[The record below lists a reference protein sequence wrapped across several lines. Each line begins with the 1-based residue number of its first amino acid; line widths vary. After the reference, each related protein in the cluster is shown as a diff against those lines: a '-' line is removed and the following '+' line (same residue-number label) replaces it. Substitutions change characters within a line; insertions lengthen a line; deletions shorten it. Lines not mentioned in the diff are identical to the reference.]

1 MKYKGWLLPPAL
13 RDFHEGRIW
22 LKEHTPFSKKD
33 IEKSINHKYF
43 NVIEGIQK
51 SHI

>member
-22 LKEHTPFSKKD
+22 LK
-33 IEKSINHKYF
+33 IIL
-43 NVIEGIQK
+43 
-51 SHI
+51 HIHQHILIRQSSENILI